1 MAKKK
6 TEADVNQHPSTVK
19 IKLYKDRGKYAN
31 DVVVIINGMS
41 FLIKR
46 GVEVEVPYEVAEV
59 LRNSDDLRA
68 QTVDMMY
75 DMQSDYESKSRMI

>member
-6 TEADVNQHPSTVK
+6 TETDVNQHPSTVK

-41 FLIKR
+41 YLIKR

-59 LRNSDDLRA
+59 LRNADDMRA
-68 QTVDMMY
+68 ETVDMMY
-75 DMQSDYESKSRMI
+75 EMSADFEAKSRMI